1 MFIAGGQASSAARER
16 AMALVGRTLVH
27 RYRIEEL
34 VAMGGIAAVF
44 RAKKLATGED
54 VAVKVLHPDAEELP
68 ELIERFE
75 REALAGRHI
84 FHPNVAAVYEINQL
98 DNGAWFMVMEFIR
111 GITLRK
117 LIDQGP
123 IPPVRATNI
132 ARQIAT
138 ALNAAHDFGI
148 VHRDV
153 KPLNIMVLDGPDERV
168 QLIDFGLAKVP
179 VEQFSIPSSIPSE
192 DGARRSLTNA
202 GVLLGTVAYMAPE
215 AALGMRS
222 VDRRADLYALG
233 VILYEMLAG
242 KHPFTAVEPSAL
254 FAQHRS
260 AVPPPIAERSPGIVV
275 PPALEAVVT
284 RLLAKDPDDRFPHAR
299 AVVLALDAALQKMSG
314 PDNRLSIAAPT
325 SLRAAASFLERRTSR
340 AVLAGAGL
348 LFFAV
353 GSVIAWLLASR

>member
-1 MFIAGGQASSAARER
+1 MSESVFIAGGQASSAARER
-16 AMALVGRTLVH
+16 AMTLVGRTLVH
-27 RYRIEEL
+27 RYRLEEL

-98 DNGAWFMVMEFIR
+98 DDGSWFMVMEFIR

-123 IPPVRATNI
+123 VPPPRAANI
-132 ARQIAT
+132 ARQLAS

-153 KPLNIMVLDGPDERV
+153 KPLNIMVLDGPEERV
-168 QLIDFGLAKVP
+168 LLIDFGLAKVP
-179 VEQFSIPSSIPSE
+179 IEQLSLTDEGS
-192 DGARRSLTNA
+192 RRSLTNA

-275 PPALEAVVT
+275 PPALEAVVM

-299 AVVLALDAALQKMSG
+299 AVLVALEAAAQKMSA
-314 PDNRLSIAAPT
+314 PDSGIAIGAPA
-325 SLRAAASFLERRTSR
+325 SLRAAASFIERRTSR
-340 AVLAGAGL
+340 AVLAGAGI
-348 LFFAV
+348 LFFAL

>member
-1 MFIAGGQASSAARER
+1 MSESVFIAGGQASSAARER
-16 AMALVGRTLVH
+16 AMTLVGRTLVH
-27 RYRIEEL
+27 RYRLEEL

-98 DNGAWFMVMEFIR
+98 DDGAWFMVMEFIR
-111 GITLRK
+111 GTTLRK

-123 IPPVRATNI
+123 VPPLRAANI
-132 ARQIAT
+132 ARQLAS

-153 KPLNIMVLDGPDERV
+153 KPLNIMVLDGPEERV
-168 QLIDFGLAKVP
+168 LLIDFGLAKVP
-179 VEQFSIPSSIPSE
+179 IEQFSITD
-192 DGARRSLTNA
+192 DGSRRSLTNA

-260 AVPPPIAERSPGIVV
+260 AVPPPIAERSPGVVV
-275 PPALEAVVT
+275 PPALEAVVM

-299 AVVLALDAALQKMSG
+299 AVLVALEAAVQKMSA
-314 PDNRLSIAAPT
+314 PDSGIAIAAPA
-325 SLRAAASFLERRTSR
+325 SLRAAASFIERRTSR
-340 AVLAGAGL
+340 AVIAGAGI
-348 LFFAV
+348 LFFTI

>member
-1 MFIAGGQASSAARER
+1 MSDSVYLAGGQASSAARER
-16 AMALVGRTLVH
+16 AMALIGRTLLH
-27 RYRIEEL
+27 RYRLEEL

-44 RAKKLATGED
+44 RATKLATGED

-75 REALAGRHI
+75 REAVAGRHI

-98 DNGAWFMVMEFIR
+98 DDGAWFMVMEFIR

-123 IPPVRATNI
+123 IPPPRAANI

-153 KPLNIMVLDGPDERV
+153 KPLNIMVLDGPEERV

-179 VEQFSIPSSIPSE
+179 IEQFSFTTG
-192 DGARRSLTNA
+192 DGSRRSLTNA

-260 AVPPPIAERSPGIVV
+260 TPPQPIAERTPGIVI
-275 PPALEAVVT
+275 PPALEAVVM
-284 RLLAKDPDDRFPHAR
+284 RLLAKDPDHRFPHAR
-299 AVVLALDAALQKMSG
+299 AVLVALDAAIQRMSA
-314 PDNRLSIAAPT
+314 PDTSLAIAAPA
-325 SLRAAASFLERRTSR
+325 SLRAAASFIERRTSR

-348 LFFAV
+348 LFFAL
-353 GSVIAWLLASR
+353 GSVIAWMLASR

>member
-1 MFIAGGQASSAARER
+1 MTGPMVLAGGQASSAAHER
-16 AMALVGRTLVH
+16 AMTLIGRTLLH

-34 VAMGGIAAVF
+34 IAMGGIAAVF
-44 RAKKLATGED
+44 RATKLATGED

-75 REALAGRHI
+75 REATAGRHI

-98 DNGAWFMVMEFIR
+98 DDGAWFMVMEFIR

-123 IPPVRATNI
+123 IPPPRAANI

-153 KPLNIMVLDGPDERV
+153 KPLNIMVLDGPEERV

-179 VEQFSIPSSIPSE
+179 IEQFSFTDEGS
-192 DGARRSLTNA
+192 RRSLTNA
-202 GVLLGTVAYMAPE
+202 GVLLGTMAYMAPE

-233 VILYEMLAG
+233 IILYEMLAG
-242 KHPFTAVEPSAL
+242 QHPFTAVEPSAL

-260 AVPPPIAERSPGIVV
+260 TEPPPIAERSPGIVV
-275 PPALEAVVT
+275 PPALEAVVM
-284 RLLAKDPDDRFPHAR
+284 RLLAKDPDHRFPHAR
-299 AVVLALDAALQKMSG
+299 AVLVALDAAMQKVGARDSSLG
-314 PDNRLSIAAPT
+314 IAAPA
-325 SLRAAASFLERRTSR
+325 SLRAAASFIERRTSR
-340 AVLAGAGL
+340 AVLAGAGI
-348 LFFAV
+348 LFFTL
-353 GSVIAWLLASR
+353 GGVIAWLLVSR

>member
-1 MFIAGGQASSAARER
+1 MSGSMFIAGGQASSAARER
-16 AMALVGRTLVH
+16 ALTLIGRTLLH

-44 RAKKLATGED
+44 RATKLATGED
-54 VAVKVLHPDAEELP
+54 VAVKLLHPDAEELP

-75 REALAGRHI
+75 REAIAGRHI

-98 DNGAWFMVMEFIR
+98 DDGAWFMVMEFIR

-117 LIDQGP
+117 LIDKGP
-123 IPPVRATNI
+123 IPPPRAANI

-153 KPLNIMVLDGPDERV
+153 KPLNIMVLDGPEERV

-179 VEQFSIPSSIPSE
+179 VEQFSFTDEGS
-192 DGARRSLTNA
+192 RRSLTNA

-260 AVPPPIAERSPGIVV
+260 TEPPPIAERSPGIVV
-275 PPALEAVVT
+275 PPALEAVVM
-284 RLLAKDPDDRFPHAR
+284 RLLAKDPDHRFPHAR
-299 AVVLALDAALQKMSG
+299 AVLVALDAAIQKMG
-314 PDNRLSIAAPT
+314 APDGSLAIAAPT
-325 SLRAAASFLERRTSR
+325 SLRAAASFIERRTSR

-348 LFFAV
+348 LFFAL
-353 GSVIAWLLASR
+353 GSVIAWLLVSR

>member
-1 MFIAGGQASSAARER
+1 MTGSVFIAGGEASSAARER
-16 AMALVGRTLVH
+16 AMTLIGRTLLN

-75 REALAGRHI
+75 REAIAGRHI
-84 FHPNVAAVYEINQL
+84 YHPNVAAVYEINQL
-98 DNGAWFMVMEFIR
+98 DDGSWFMVMEFIR
-111 GITLRK
+111 GVTLRK
-117 LIDQGP
+117 LIDRGP
-123 IPPVRATNI
+123 LPPQRAANI
-132 ARQIAT
+132 ARQLAT

-153 KPLNIMVLDGPDERV
+153 KPLNIMLLDGPEDRV

-179 VEQFSIPSSIPSE
+179 VEQFSIATDDHS
-192 DGARRSLTNA
+192 RRSLTNA

-242 KHPFTAVEPSAL
+242 QHPFTATEPSAL

-260 AVPPPIAERSPGIVV
+260 ATPPPIAERSPGVSV
-275 PPALEAVVT
+275 PPALEAVVM

-299 AVVLALDAALQKMSG
+299 AVLVALDAAIQKLGEPESSG
-314 PDNRLSIAAPT
+314 PA
-325 SLRAAASFLERRTSR
+325 SLMELIERRRPSR
-340 AVLAGAGL
+340 AMLAGAGV
-348 LFFAV
+348 LFFAI
-353 GSVIAWLLASR
+353 GSVIAWLLGSR

>member
-1 MFIAGGQASSAARER
+1 MSGPMFIAGGQASDAARER
-16 AMALVGRTLVH
+16 ALALVGRTLVH

-75 REALAGRHI
+75 REAIAGRHI

-98 DNGAWFMVMEFIR
+98 DDGAWFMVMEFIR
-111 GITLRK
+111 GTTLRK
-117 LIDQGP
+117 LIDKGP
-123 IPPVRATNI
+123 VPPVRAANI
-132 ARQIAT
+132 ARQLAT

-148 VHRDV
+148 IHRDV
-153 KPLNIMVLDGPDERV
+153 KPLNIMVLDGPEERV

-179 VEQFSIPSSIPSE
+179 VEQFSFTTD
-192 DGARRSLTNA
+192 DGSRRSLTNA

-260 AVPPPIAERSPGIVV
+260 AAPPPIAERTPGVVV
-275 PPALEAVVT
+275 PPALEAVVM

-299 AVVLALDAALQKMSG
+299 AVVVALDAALQRMSG
-314 PDNRLSIAAPT
+314 PDQLSIAAPA
-325 SLRAAASFLERRTSR
+325 SLKAAASFLERRTSR
-340 AVLAGAGL
+340 AVLAGAGI
-348 LFFAV
+348 LFFTL
-353 GSVIAWLLASR
+353 GSVIAWLLVSR

>member
-1 MFIAGGQASSAARER
+1 MSGSVFLAGGQASSAARER
-16 AMALVGRTLVH
+16 AMALIGRTLLH
-27 RYRIEEL
+27 RYRLEEL

-44 RAKKLATGED
+44 RATKLATGED

-75 REALAGRHI
+75 REAIAGRHI

-98 DNGAWFMVMEFIR
+98 DDGAWFMVMEFIR

-123 IPPVRATNI
+123 IPPPRAAHI

-153 KPLNIMVLDGPDERV
+153 KPLNIMVLNGPEERV

-179 VEQFSIPSSIPSE
+179 VEQFSITPD

-242 KHPFTAVEPSAL
+242 KHPFTAVEPSEL

-260 AVPPPIAERSPGIVV
+260 APPPPIAERSPGIVV
-275 PPALEAVVT
+275 PPALEAVVM
-284 RLLAKDPDDRFPHAR
+284 RLLAKDPDHRFPHAR
-299 AVVLALDAALQKMSG
+299 AVLVALDAAVQKMSA
-314 PDNRLSIAAPT
+314 PDTGLAIAAPA
-325 SLRAAASFLERRTSR
+325 SLRAAASFIERRTSR

-348 LFFAV
+348 LFFAL
-353 GSVIAWLLASR
+353 GTVIAWMLVSR

>member
-1 MFIAGGQASSAARER
+1 MTESVFIAGGRASSAAQER
-16 AMALVGRTLVH
+16 AMALIGRTLVD

-44 RAKKLATGED
+44 RATKLATGEE

-75 REALAGRHI
+75 REAIAGRHI
-84 FHPNVAAVYEINQL
+84 YHPNVAAVYEINQL
-98 DNGAWFMVMEFIR
+98 DDGSWFMVMEFIR

-123 IPPVRATNI
+123 IPPLRAANI

-153 KPLNIMVLDGPDERV
+153 KPLNIMVLDGPEERV

-179 VEQFSIPSSIPSE
+179 VEQFSFTTD
-192 DGARRSLTNA
+192 DGSRRSLTNA

-222 VDRRADLYALG
+222 LDRRADLYALG

-242 KHPFTAVEPSAL
+242 KHPFTAVEPAAL
-254 FAQHRS
+254 FAAHRS
-260 AVPPPIAERSPGIVV
+260 TPPPPIAERSPGVVV
-275 PPALEAVVT
+275 PPALESVVM

-299 AVVLALDAALQKMSG
+299 AVLVALDGVLQKLTAQEG
-314 PDNRLSIAAPT
+314 GRAAPS
-325 SLRAAASFLERRTSR
+325 SLRDVVSFIERRSSR
-340 AVLAGAGL
+340 AMLAGAGVL
-348 LFFAV
+348 LFAI
-353 GSVIAWLLASR
+353 GSVIAWLLGSD